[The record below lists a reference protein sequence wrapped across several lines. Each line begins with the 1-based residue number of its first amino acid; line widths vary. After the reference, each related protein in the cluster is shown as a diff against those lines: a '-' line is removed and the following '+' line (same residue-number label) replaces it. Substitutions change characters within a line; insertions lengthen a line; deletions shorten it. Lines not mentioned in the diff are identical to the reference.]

1 MEKVIK
7 KDRIIKVLSIIQWI
21 VGILTLIGY
30 ILSFTER
37 VNEIKIM
44 FPYLFVIIVGI
55 KKVQK
60 KQLVVLC
67 KSTLSDLKIQRDNGS
82 IDNKDY
88 QTKSQKIAN
97 ILYTRKHK

>member
-1 MEKVIK
+1 MEKMIK
-7 KDRIIKVLSIIQWI
+7 KDRIIKVLSIIQWV
-21 VGILTLIGY
+21 VGILTLMGY
-30 ILSFTER
+30 ILSFTEF
-37 VNEIKIM
+37 VNGIKIL

-55 KKVQK
+55 KKMQK

-67 KSTLSDLKIQRDNGS
+67 KSTLLDLKIQRENGA

-88 QTKSQKIAN
+88 QTKSQRIAN